1 VPADIG
7 TINYGGPLVGSGLV
21 ANDDGYVCGTDTS
34 GPELGR
40 IDATLGYID

>member
-1 VPADIG
+1 VPADIR

-21 ANDDGYVCGTDTS
+21 ANENGYVVGNDTT

-40 IDATLGYID
+40 IDDALGYID